1 LTITPGGGVLKGI
14 TTQGVEVL
22 TMDFSLIDYLDEDA
36 CYTKL
41 VELLLPEGLAC
52 PRCGER
58 QHLGIH
64 RCHRAPVVDFQCG
77 SCGRVFNAFTA
88 TSLHGTHRRPSQL
101 LLILRGV
108 AQGTPTAQLA
118 RELGCD
124 RKELLILRH
133 RLQDR
138 ARIGLDRN
146 PLDDDVV
153 EADEMY
159 QNAGE
164 KRDPARR
171 PRRPAAPACQQP
183 EGPWHL

>member
-1 LTITPGGGVLKGI
+1 
-14 TTQGVEVL
+14 
-22 TMDFSLIDYLDEDA
+22 MDFPLLDLLDEQA
-36 CYTKL
+36 CYDFL
-41 VELLLPEGLAC
+41 VDALHPDGLRC
-52 PRCGER
+52 PSCRSR
-58 QHLGIH
+58 QRLVH
-64 RCHRAPVVDFQCG
+64 RCHRDPVLDYRCAA
-77 SCGRVFNAFTA
+77 CGRVYNAWT
-88 TSLHGTHRRPSQL
+88 GTELQGTQRRPGVL
-101 LLILRGV
+101 VLIVRGI

-146 PLDDDVV
+146 PLDDDTV
-153 EADEMY
+153 EADEMF

-171 PRRPAAPACQQP
+171 SRRSAAAACP
-183 EGPWHL
+183 